1 MSAQK
6 ENIITF
12 FIDIL
17 KVYRETY
24 RPKNALRFSM
34 QDLHKDDSLL
44 NIPLNLLHNY
54 TRWLP
59 EA

>member
-1 MSAQK
+1 MFPTWAG
-6 ENIITF
+6 NR
-12 FIDIL
+12 L
-17 KVYRETY
+17 KVYRESH

>member
-1 MSAQK
+1 MFPTWAG
-6 ENIITF
+6 NR
-12 FIDIL
+12 L

-34 QDLHKDDSLL
+34 QDLRMDDGLL
-44 NIPLNLLHNY
+44 NIPLYLLSRY
-54 TRWLP
+54 AQWLP